1 MRRLALVLLAALV
14 GCGSPDA
21 DDARANAMFDAAQPP
36 TPSDAAGSGNA
47 PPAPSDL
54 ERTPF
59 TTTGT
64 TPGGS
69 LDDVRF
75 MSLEFIGGY
84 CPGSY
89 YLRLY
94 RTDAPEDQPVVTFDV
109 TIPWTAARPVTG
121 TLMANAYAGATT
133 TDAVRFEI
141 VQLDS
146 PHPDDEGPQPATV
159 RIAGRFTINAPGW
172 NVDFNVDATTLHKI
186 CLIL

>member
-1 MRRLALVLLAALV
+1 MRRLAFVLLATLV
-14 GCGSPDA
+14 GCASPERDGG
-21 DDARANAMFDAAQPP
+21 ANATVDAAMPP
-36 TPSDAAGSGNA
+36 TPLDASSGDA
-47 PPAPSDL
+47 PVSPSDI

-59 TTTGT
+59 TTTGS
-64 TPGGS
+64 TPAGS
-69 LDDVRF
+69 LDDVHF
-75 MSLEFIGGY
+75 MSVEYVGGH
-84 CPGSY
+84 CPGTY
-89 YLRLY
+89 YLKLY